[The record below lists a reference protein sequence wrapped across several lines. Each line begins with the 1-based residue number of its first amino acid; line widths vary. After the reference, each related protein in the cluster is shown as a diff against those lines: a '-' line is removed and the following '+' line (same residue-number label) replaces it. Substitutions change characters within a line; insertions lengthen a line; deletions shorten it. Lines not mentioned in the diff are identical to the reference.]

1 MPQPFRAKIL
11 PSTETL
17 IDSAL
22 RKAAKKA
29 GMKKTTKERER
40 ARVLTFYSEIGRK
53 LASAQDSIPKIDKMH
68 DFQKE
73 LVELIVGLANL
84 RRVLAHFR
92 KSHKIIAKLKKQ
104 TMYRLENTAAS
115 NEIRLISKEFL
126 GRAISVVKRL
136 DRSLRLYNEYVK
148 KLREIPDVRYD
159 IPTLIIAGYPN
170 VGKTTLLKTLTGSEP
185 KIASYP
191 FTTTK
196 LNLGYMEKNA
206 MELQVIDTPGL
217 LDRKLS
223 ERSRIERKSVLAL
236 KFLANA
242 IVFIIDPTLAS
253 GYSIEEQER
262 LLKEIKKQFAVPI
275 LVVISKA
282 DIASKEEIKK
292 ACKVAKKMGLEYILN
307 NSRTLKERIWN
318 FTTKGVRHLRK

>member
-1 MPQPFRAKIL
+1 MAQPFRAKIL
-11 PSTETL
+11 PSAETL

-22 RKAAKKA
+22 RKAAKKT
-29 GMKKTTKERER
+29 GMKKTTREKERV
-40 ARVLTFYSEIGRK
+40 RVLTFYGEIGRK
-53 LASAQDSIPKIDKMH
+53 LASAHDSLPRINKMH

-73 LVELIVGLANL
+73 LAELTIGLADL

-92 KSHKIIAKLKKQ
+92 KSRKIIAKLKKE
-104 TMYRLENTAAS
+104 TIYKLENTTAN
-115 NEIRLISKEFL
+115 NEIRRISREFL
-126 GRAISVVKRL
+126 GRAISVVKKL
-136 DRSLRLYNEYVK
+136 DRSIRLYNEYVR

-170 VGKTTLLKTLTGSEP
+170 VGKTTLLKTLTGSKP
-185 KIASYP
+185 KIAAYP

-223 ERSRIERKSVLAL
+223 ERSNVERKSVLAL
-236 KFLANA
+236 KHLANA
-242 IVFIIDPTLAS
+242 IVFIIDPTLTS
-253 GYSIEEQER
+253 GYSIDEQER

-275 LVVISKA
+275 LVVISKV
-282 DIASKEEIKK
+282 DIASEEEIKK
-292 ACKVAKKMGLEYILN
+292 ASEVAKKLGLECILN
-307 NSRTLKERIWN
+307 SSKTLKERLWN
-318 FTTKGVRHLRK
+318 LTTESANYLRN

>member
-1 MPQPFRAKIL
+1 MAQQFVAKIL
-11 PSTETL
+11 PDAQIL

-29 GMKKTTKERER
+29 GMKKTTKEREK
-40 ARVLTFYSEIGRK
+40 ARVLTFYGEIGKK
-53 LASAQDSIPKIDKMH
+53 LASAQNSIPRIDKMH

-73 LVELIVGLANL
+73 LVELTIGLANL
-84 RRVLAHFR
+84 RKVLAHFR
-92 KSHKIIAKLKKQ
+92 KSRKIIAKLKKQ
-104 TMYRLENTAAS
+104 TMYRLENAATGS
-115 NEIRLISKEFL
+115 EIRLISKEFL
-126 GRAISVVKRL
+126 GRAASVVKKL

-148 KLREIPDVRYD
+148 RLKEIPVVRYD

-170 VGKTTLLKTLTGSEP
+170 VGKTTLLKVLTGSEP

-217 LDRKLS
+217 LDRRLG
-223 ERSRIERKSVLAL
+223 ERSTIERKSVLAL
-236 KFLANA
+236 KYLASA
-242 IVFIIDPTLAS
+242 IVFVIDPTSTS

-262 LLKEIKKQFAVPI
+262 LLKEIKKEFDRPI

-282 DIASKEEIKK
+282 DIANEREIKE
-292 ACKVAKKMGLEYILN
+292 ACEAAKKMGLEYILN
-307 NSRTLKERIWN
+307 DSITLKNRIWS
-318 FTTKGVRHLRK
+318 FTAKSVRHLRK